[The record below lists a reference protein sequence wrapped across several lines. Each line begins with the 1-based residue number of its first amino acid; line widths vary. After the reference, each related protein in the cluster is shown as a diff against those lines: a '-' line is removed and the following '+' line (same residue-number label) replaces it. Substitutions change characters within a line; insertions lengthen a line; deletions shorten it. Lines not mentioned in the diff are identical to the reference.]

1 MKRNNEYKISK
12 PKITMKTE
20 TIHIG
25 SRSHVDPSN
34 IKMLVSDINYTKIHF
49 KDGTK
54 KLVSTTMGI
63 IETRLPKGLF
73 LRINRHEIINKSTV
87 IQYFM
92 HENFD
97 EILLDDAS
105 FLKVSRRRKEL
116 IRQILV
122 N

>member
-1 MKRNNEYKISK
+1 
-12 PKITMKTE
+12 MKTE

-63 IETRLPKGLF
+63 IESRLPNDAF
-73 LRINRHEIINKSTV
+73 VRINRQKIINKSTV

-92 HENFD
+92 RDSFD
-97 EILLDDAS
+97 EILLEDAS
-105 FLKVSRRRKEL
+105 FLKVSRRRKDVT
-116 IRQILV
+116 RQILIKETI
-122 N
+122 